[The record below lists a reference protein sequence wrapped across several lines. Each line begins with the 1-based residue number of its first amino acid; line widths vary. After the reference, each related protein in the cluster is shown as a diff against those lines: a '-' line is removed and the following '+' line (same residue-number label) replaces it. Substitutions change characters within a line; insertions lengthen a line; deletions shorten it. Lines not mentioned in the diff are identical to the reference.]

1 MFVYEI
7 CLLKVKFHKQTLCS
21 SGKYDEKGF
30 GLVGYKM
37 KLLIY
42 KYFVNIPIHIQ
53 TNSQTEEVRYNKGKS
68 PLR

>member
-7 CLLKVKFHKQTLCS
+7 CLLKVKFINKHYEAVENLMKKDLA
-21 SGKYDEKGF
+21 
-30 GLVGYKM
+30 LYKM

-53 TNSQTEEVRYNKGKS
+53 RNSQTEEVRYNKGKS